1 MATAKKKPAR
11 KSPATKVSAATRLI
25 KSAKASIQ
33 KAATML
39 AGVKPAVSTAT
50 KKRKKTATKKRKKTA
65 KKK

>member
-1 MATAKKKPAR
+1 MATATKKKTVR
-11 KSPATKVSAATRLI
+11 KSPATKVTAATRLI
-25 KSAKASIQ
+25 KAAKASIQ

-50 KKRKKTATKKRKKTA
+50 KRKKTVSKKRKTA

>member
-1 MATAKKKPAR
+1 MATAPKKKTVR

-50 KKRKKTATKKRKKTA
+50 KRKKTATKKRKPA
-65 KKK
+65 KRKK